1 MEKKVEIVEEN
12 KENLE
17 IKKLKKE
24 MKFQD
29 VKVIGV
35 YIFLFFEL
43 LILATILAKYNGFTY
58 LDVKET
64 NKVAVITLDKEIT
77 AETSQEV
84 IEKLDKANKDKSYK
98 EILFIMNSP
107 GGSPSA
113 SEEIS
118 EYLKEINKQKNITMY
133 IEGMAA
139 SGGYY
144 IASSIKPLKSNKNA
158 IVGSIGVIM
167 THYNAGELAKKI
179 GIQEDNLSAGEYKQP
194 ISMFKEI
201 DEKNKAY
208 LKDRLLSPM
217 YNNFVESMAI
227 NRGTTKEEIIKVA
240 EGQVF
245 LANDERIK
253 GVLIDEITNL
263 YKVKKE
269 IENKYK
275 KEIVFETLELEKS
288 LIKEILSAK
297 LNINLTNLE
306 TTIK

>member
-1 MEKKVEIVEEN
+1 MEKQVEILEEN

-77 AETSQEV
+77 SETSQEV

-227 NRGTTKEEIIKVA
+227 NRGTRKEEIIKVA
-240 EGQVF
+240 EGQIF

>member
-1 MEKKVEIVEEN
+1 MEKEEPEN
-12 KENLE
+12 KEILE

-24 MKFQD
+24 ISFQE
-29 VKVIGV
+29 VKVLGV

-43 LILATILAKYNGFTY
+43 LILATILAKYNGLSY
-58 LDVKET
+58 LDLKEQ

-77 AETSQEV
+77 SETTQEI
-84 IEKLDKANKDKSYK
+84 IEKLDKAKKDKSYK

-118 EYLKEINKQKNITMY
+118 EYLKEINQEKKITMY

-144 IASSIKPLKSNKNA
+144 IASSIKPLKANKNA

-179 GIQEDNLSAGEYKQP
+179 GVVEDNLSAGEYKQP

-201 DEKNKAY
+201 DSKNKEY
-208 LKDRLLSPM
+208 LKDRLLTPM
-217 YNNFVESMAI
+217 YNNFVESMAV
-227 NRGTTKEEIIKVA
+227 NRNKTKEEILKVA

-269 IENKYK
+269 IENSYK
-275 KEIVFETLELEKS
+275 EKIEFETLELEKS
-288 LIKEILSAK
+288 FVKELLGTK

-306 TTIK
+306 TKIK